1 MQFPLPLFAALL
13 APVAVLAKKGNDI
26 PCAPDPFANPGLD
39 PCNPLGY
46 IATST
51 ITSVAFA
58 LIVACAVVQTIMMW
72 RWGAR
77 WMACMVIGEYTF
89 AIGIGSRWG
98 LHTMP
103 DSKSIYI
110 VEYLFVVLSPCA
122 FIAADYIL
130 LGRLARHLRAGQHL
144 LIPPTKIMIVFVVS
158 DITTF
163 LIQAAGG
170 GVSIAANTAKVNKVG
185 SNIFLAGL
193 AIQLASFVTFTVV
206 YLRFLWLVWR
216 REPATWSKDTG
227 LVWWRD
233 WRALASALG
242 VSCVGIIIRS
252 FYRVVEL
259 SQGFKGSIARNEA
272 LFYGLDTL
280 PLFIAFIIYI
290 GFWPGRFISPLTLAE
305 SSAAEVKDSE
315 HTPRNA
321 TPNAYEKRASEEA
334 GSGVVV

>member
-1 MQFPLPLFAALL
+1 MQLVLAALTALL

-26 PCAPDPFANPGLD
+26 PCAADPFANPELD
-39 PCNPLGY
+39 PCNPLAY
-46 IATST
+46 IASNSL
-51 ITSVAFA
+51 TSVAFA
-58 LIVACAVVQTIMMW
+58 LIVASAVVQTFMMW

-98 LHTMP
+98 LHSMP

-130 LGRLARHLRAGQHL
+130 LGRLARHLRVGQHL
-144 LIPPTKIMIVFVVS
+144 LIPPAKIMIVFLMS

-170 GVSIAANTAKVNKVG
+170 GVSIAADTAKVNKIG

-193 AIQLASFVTFTVV
+193 AIQLASFVTFTAV
-206 YLRFLWLVWR
+206 YIRFLWLVWK
-216 REPATWSKDTG
+216 REAAVWSKDSA

-233 WRALASALG
+233 WRALAGALG

-259 SQGFKGSIARNEA
+259 SQGFKGPIARNEG

-280 PLFIAFIIYI
+280 PLFIAVVIYI
-290 GFWPGRFISPLTLAE
+290 GFWPGRFIPRSAFAE
-305 SSAAEVKDSE
+305 TFEAEGKDSE
-315 HTPRNA
+315 HTPRNT
-321 TPNAYEKRASEEA
+321 TPTAEEKRPSEEVA
-334 GSGVVV
+334 S